1 MRDLQEKVKNF
12 CEDHDLTS
20 TSEIRLLDTISE
32 LGEVAKELLLSSDY
46 GKRTTENNERIEEEI
61 GDTIFSLIAL
71 SNSFEIDMEAALNK
85 VLKKYESRAVSDSIG
100 SRKND

>member
-20 TSEIRLLDTISE
+20 SSQIRLIDTISE

-85 VLKKYESRAVSDSIG
+85 VIKRSSITSG
-100 SRKND
+100 RSSTGK